1 MRKINITQTFHRY
14 VATGDGKP
22 DRKETFSNGA
32 AHEVVDVAPA
42 GNKTHVVLPAD
53 ADDWI
58 AKGLAREVPLA
69 PAPVRTSKE

>member
-1 MRKINITQTFHRY
+1 MRKIVITQTFHRF
-14 VATGDGKP
+14 VAVGVNKP

-32 AHEVVDVAPA
+32 SHEVVDVAPA

-58 AKGLAREVPLA
+58 AKGIASEVTLA
-69 PAPVRTSKE
+69 PAPVLTSKE